1 MSLQDK
7 AREMYQ
13 THTAKAIAVELGV
26 SESSVRRWV
35 KGVEKERVKQYSS
48 IVESILS
55 LAIRPQGIR
64 NKEEWN
70 LYKEVFGYSV
80 DEETGAKK
88 VMITDSQKSYIRSM
102 VKEEAI
108 EQGGVATFVPD
119 WLSPSEPR
127 ASWDA
132 MLSMT
137 NEMYERMQEY
147 INGYLWEF
155 DMPIDARHAVTQQL
169 LVLLV
174 PEYSPR
180 GIYDVCKQATD
191 VVDRLERNKQV
202 VDKKPQTLP
211 TSVSAV
217 FESVDDIRDSI
228 Y

>member
-13 THTAKAIAVELGV
+13 THTAKAIATELGV

-48 IVESILS
+48 VVDSILI
-55 LAIRPQGIR
+55 LAVRPQGIR

-70 LYKEVFGYSV
+70 IYKEVFGYSV
-80 DEETGAKK
+80 DDETGASK
-88 VMITDSQKSYIRSM
+88 VKITDSQKSYIRSM
-102 VKEEAI
+102 VKEEATTL
-108 EQGGVATFVPD
+108 GKVATFVPD
-119 WLSPSEPR
+119 WLSASAPR
-127 ASWDA
+127 DSWEA

-147 INGYLWEF
+147 LNGYMYEF
-155 DMPIDARHAVTQQL
+155 DMPSDARYAVSQQL

-202 VDKKPQTLP
+202 EDKKPQTLP
-211 TSVSAV
+211 ISVSDV
-217 FESVDDIRDSI
+217 FESMNDIQDSI